1 MFSYVCSM
9 SGQVLKLLGV
19 MSFLWAIVTVVSY

>member
-19 MSFLWAIVTVVSY
+19 ISFLWAIVTIVPF